1 MMDCVERIFD
11 LFSGRGDAE
20 YFGEPVSQKEHALQ
34 VAHFAVQDGAS
45 EPLIVAALLHDIGHL
60 LAGTED
66 MAGRGIDG
74 RHEDAG
80 WAWLSAHFG
89 SEVTEPVRLHVDAKR
104 YLCHADPSYLK
115 TLSLASVL
123 SLELQGGAFDEND
136 AHRFERQ
143 PHAMD
148 AVRLRRWD
156 DQGKIAGLEVP
167 GLEHYRS
174 LLVQQAG
181 RRPPF

>member
-1 MMDCVERIFD
+1 MDCVERIFD

-66 MAGRGIDG
+66 MAERGIDG

-89 SEVTEPVRLHVDAKR
+89 PEVTEPVRMHVDAKR
-104 YLCHADPSYLK
+104 YLCRADPSYLE
-115 TLSLASVL
+115 TLSPASVL

-156 DQGKIAGLEVP
+156 DRGKIAGLGVP
-167 GLEHYRS
+167 GLEQYRS